1 MKRLSFLLLLAS
13 FAAPAAYADSI
24 HKISS
29 SVQLTVNSAAT
40 NATRIGNTY
49 SISGSNVGTS
59 DGTTAGMLSAGT
71 IDSSGVYSPGTI
83 TANQLNATA
92 GEAFSFSASY
102 TEADAVITN
111 APSVGAVSAFS
122 NQTSNAAGSAGDL
135 AGTIDTSGAMS
146 LTAGGAGTT
155 ATGQFVTE
163 LTIK

>member
-24 HKISS
+24 HKIQS

-40 NATRIGNTY
+40 QATRIGNSY
-49 SISGSNVGTS
+49 SITGNNVTTS
-59 DGTTAGMLSAGT
+59 DGSNANALTTGSITDG
-71 IDSSGVYSPGTI
+71 IYDPGTI
-83 TANQLNATA
+83 TATQATA
-92 GEAFSFSASY
+92 GEAFSFSTTF
-102 TEADAVITN
+102 TEADAVITT
-111 APSVGAVSAFS
+111 APTVGAVSAFS
-122 NQTSNAAGSAGDL
+122 TQTSNAAGTAGDL
-135 AGTIDTSGAMS
+135 AGTIDSSHTIG

>member
-24 HKISS
+24 HKIQS

-40 NATRIGNTY
+40 QATRIGNSY
-49 SISGSNVGTS
+49 SITGNNVTTS
-59 DGTTAGMLSAGT
+59 DGTNSNALTTGSITDG
-71 IDSSGVYSPGTI
+71 IYDPGTI
-83 TANQLNATA
+83 TATQATA
-92 GEAFSFSASY
+92 GEAFSFSTTF
-102 TEADAVITN
+102 TEADAVITT
-111 APSVGAVSAFS
+111 APTVGAVSAFS
-122 NQTSNAAGSAGDL
+122 NQTSNAAGTVGDL
-135 AGTIDTSGAMS
+135 AGTIDSSHTIG

>member
-40 NATRIGNTY
+40 NATRIGNSY

>member
-24 HKISS
+24 HKIQS

-40 NATRIGNTY
+40 QATRIGNSY
-49 SISGSNVGTS
+49 SITGNNVTTS
-59 DGTTAGMLSAGT
+59 DGTTANALTAGS
-71 IDSSGVYSPGTI
+71 ISDGIYDPGTI
-83 TANQLNATA
+83 TATQATA
-92 GEAFSFSASY
+92 GEAFSFSTTF
-102 TEADAVITN
+102 TEADAVITT

-135 AGTIDTSGAMS
+135 AGTIDTSGAMG

-163 LTIK
+163 LTVK

>member
-1 MKRLSFLLLLAS
+1 MKRLLLMGVVLA
-13 FAAPAAYADSI
+13 FAAPAHADSI

-40 NATRIGNTY
+40 NATRIGNSY
-49 SISGSNVGTS
+49 SVSGSNVGTS
-59 DGTTAGMLSAGT
+59 DGTTAGMLTAGT

-92 GEAFSFSASY
+92 GEAFSYSVSY

-111 APSVGAVSAFS
+111 APTVGAVSAFS
-122 NQTSNAAGSAGDL
+122 NQTSNAAGSARDL
-135 AGTIDTSGAMS
+135 AGTIDSSGAMS

-163 LTIK
+163 LTVK

>member
-1 MKRLSFLLLLAS
+1 MKRLLLLGVVLA
-13 FAAPAAYADSI
+13 FAAPAHADSI

-40 NATRIGNTY
+40 NATRIGNSY
-49 SISGSNVGTS
+49 SVSGSNVGTS
-59 DGTTAGMLSAGT
+59 DGTTAGMLTAGT

-92 GEAFSFSASY
+92 GEAFSYSVSY

-111 APSVGAVSAFS
+111 APTVGAVSAFS
-122 NQTSNAAGSAGDL
+122 NQTSNASGSAGDL
-135 AGTIDTSGAMS
+135 AGTIDTSGAMT

-163 LTIK
+163 LTVK